1 MADVYVVRPG
11 LGGTIGRSHFGFCR
25 WVIPRLSCIEREH
38 GIGPRAI
45 VVPVQAARHDS
56 QKSLGRRRSHPIKP
70 CIMGKPARSDMPQ
83 ILFSNF
89 PGAWFEA
96 WVELDE
102 GLKGTR
108 RRTSGYELGD
118 VIEPDIIPPVKT
130 RVYWRRSHGGTRR
143 LHSERSQHAFIPPFI
158 RSLSPL
164 TSLLIPLPP
173 TRSLYT

>member
-1 MADVYVVRPG
+1 
-11 LGGTIGRSHFGFCR
+11 
-25 WVIPRLSCIEREH
+25 
-38 GIGPRAI
+38 
-45 VVPVQAARHDS
+45 
-56 QKSLGRRRSHPIKP
+56 
-70 CIMGKPARSDMPQ
+70 MGKPARSDMPQ

-130 RVYWRRSHGGTRR
+130 RVHWRRSHGGTRR

-173 TRSLYT
+173 DEIVVHITIIKLILVPSRRSTSCASDQKRVKALLRSPLFLEPPPITTASTYSPCHHQCRV